1 MTSFTSGNQAAY
13 AAIYG
18 TEPEVFARD
27 CGSAAS
33 PRGNT
38 TESAA
43 GPWRSP
49 AESVPSASAAALR
62 TTLAYLAAT
71 LFCALFGA
79 VYELFS
85 HGVFSY
91 FMIYA
96 FAIPL
101 VLGALP
107 SLVRALKALP
117 APCKRAANAWSSGVA
132 TLTVGCIFQGA
143 LEIYGTTNQL
153 AIVYPVAAAVL
164 LVAGIAFHVHDRL
177 QGAGT
182 RGEAPQRPARKTAPA
197 VPAHALSAS
206 GACDAGGI
214 Q

>member
-1 MTSFTSGNQAAY
+1 MTSFTSDNQVAY

-18 TEPEVFARD
+18 TEPETFACD
-27 CGSAAS
+27 SGSVANPGAYS
-33 PRGNT
+33 I
-38 TESAA
+38 ESAS
-43 GPWRSP
+43 G
-49 AESVPSASAAALR
+49 ASANALR
-62 TTLAYLAAT
+62 TTFVYLAVT
-71 LFCALFGA
+71 VLCALFGA

-117 APCKRAANAWSSGVA
+117 APCKRAVNAWNSGVA
-132 TLTVGCIFQGA
+132 ALTVGCIFQGA

-153 AIVYPVAAAVL
+153 AIAYPVVAVVL
-164 LVAGIAFHVHDRL
+164 LMAGIAFHVHDRL
-177 QGAGT
+177 QDIGSRA
-182 RGEAPQRPARKTAPA
+182 EAPQK
-197 VPAHALSAS
+197 PAHGAARAVRASAFS
-206 GACDAGGI
+206 ANEPCDAGGVL
-214 Q
+214 